1 MSKETNW
8 ETDIALIKSDIKQ
21 IQKFFAKV
29 EDSMDMMVDLS
40 KNVAVQT
47 EVVENTKQ
55 KLEDVEKLCEETKR
69 TDELRMNVLSDRLE
83 EYRRSSRNDH
93 EKLASYNAE
102 KRAISNKE
110 ILEKINVNFN
120 SGLSNIFE
128 KINQLDDQN
137 KSKLISD
144 LQLDIERLSRQ
155 VNFELSSYE
164 SIYEKVKT
172 NINDCQL
179 EFIDSG
185 HNIRLEKPHEYYKIL
200 DNFI

>member
-47 EVVENTKQ
+47 EVIENTKQ

-93 EKLASYNAE
+93 EKLASHNAE
-102 KRAISNKE
+102 KRATSNKE
-110 ILEKINVNFN
+110 ILEKLEVMERSLHERITQQTKRVNALENWRYYMMGVGAVVLLLLARINWPDF
-120 SGLSNIFE
+120 FM
-128 KINQLDDQN
+128 
-137 KSKLISD
+137 
-144 LQLDIERLSRQ
+144 
-155 VNFELSSYE
+155 
-164 SIYEKVKT
+164 
-172 NINDCQL
+172 
-179 EFIDSG
+179 
-185 HNIRLEKPHEYYKIL
+185 
-200 DNFI
+200 